1 MIKRLLRR
9 LLPAS
14 MYSLGKSGLRAYRN
28 RQRAGRLVLSEA
40 AFCRILT
47 VELGLGCGDIV
58 FVHSSIDRLNLAF
71 PFFKVLGLLRQ
82 IVGEQGTLLFPA
94 SQLTERPETWLAKGE
109 VFDLRR
115 STTPMGIVPE
125 LARRQRGALRSLH
138 PTHSVVAL
146 GPLAAELIA
155 DHHCDPAPFGP
166 LSPYYKVVQR
176 GGVVVGLGVDVDV
189 LTMVHCV
196 EDLLGEHFPVETRHL
211 GLGQARVRDLE
222 GAEHEIE
229 TEIGHPRMR
238 FRRMLH
244 YFDRHIGT
252 SAWRRLLVEGVP
264 FYRVDAAQLYERMR
278 ELAERGVTIYWRGI
292 HRDSFWERTLS
303 RVAEKLEER

>member
-71 PFFKVLGLLRQ
+71 PFFKVLGILRQ

-125 LARRQRGALRSLH
+125 LARRQRGA
-138 PTHSVVAL
+138 
-146 GPLAAELIA
+146 
-155 DHHCDPAPFGP
+155 
-166 LSPYYKVVQR
+166 
-176 GGVVVGLGVDVDV
+176 
-189 LTMVHCV
+189 
-196 EDLLGEHFPVETRHL
+196 
-211 GLGQARVRDLE
+211 
-222 GAEHEIE
+222 
-229 TEIGHPRMR
+229 
-238 FRRMLH
+238 
-244 YFDRHIGT
+244 
-252 SAWRRLLVEGVP
+252 
-264 FYRVDAAQLYERMR
+264 
-278 ELAERGVTIYWRGI
+278 
-292 HRDSFWERTLS
+292 
-303 RVAEKLEER
+303 